1 MAASVAGPGDGSPA
15 TSFVSLPAPASGAFS
30 DPDVASFL
38 KKWDLAPNA
47 RVLRFRYTKPFH
59 RMDASAFLRDFF
71 SSSAAREH
79 FRVVD
84 RAGTWRPIAEAA
96 GADAGA
102 KCVAVDHA
110 LVPCDA
116 VSMSLFDPILDD
128 AAANPPIVRPGTDSL
143 ARRVDDVIEGFQVA
157 DELRDWLLNPDN
169 ENARDRG
176 ILPADHPDRAQFVF
190 RVFEHLVLG
199 GAMCQFE
206 DRVTPYLDVAKRLYK
221 ALVRAKPD
229 PNDPKR
235 VKTASDVYAVE
246 GVAFAGAAAA
256 AGAGA
261 GEETNANARGGK
273 GKGKGGLFPEPGAH
287 RQNFCYFAVDA
298 RRRHV
303 TVWYHGFR
311 AYW

>member
-1 MAASVAGPGDGSPA
+1 M
-15 TSFVSLPAPASGAFS
+15 
-30 DPDVASFL
+30 
-38 KKWDLAPNA
+38 
-47 RVLRFRYTKPFH
+47 LRFRYTKPFH

-143 ARRVDDVIEGFQVA
+143 ARRVDDVIDGFQVA

-176 ILPADHPDRAQFVF
+176 ILPANHPDRAQFVF

-246 GVAFAGAAAA
+246 GVAFSGAAAA

-261 GEETNANARGGK
+261 GEETTRAA
-273 GKGKGGLFPEPGAH
+273 GKGKGGSSPSRARTGKTSVTSPSTRDEGTSRCGTTGSGRTGEAAGGG
-287 RQNFCYFAVDA
+287 REGA
-298 RRRHV
+298 RRGPVARV
-303 TVWYHGFR
+303 PRFYSAGVDCV
-311 AYW
+311 

>member
-1 MAASVAGPGDGSPA
+1 MLEDQTTVVAVMRVKPG
-15 TSFVSLPAPASGAFS
+15 
-30 DPDVASFL
+30 
-38 KKWDLAPNA
+38 
-47 RVLRFRYTKPFH
+47 
-59 RMDASAFLRDFF
+59 
-71 SSSAAREH
+71 SAAA
-79 FRVVD
+79 
-84 RAGTWRPIAEAA
+84 RAG
-96 GADAGA
+96 
-102 KCVAVDHA
+102 V
-110 LVPCDA
+110 
-116 VSMSLFDPILDD
+116 
-128 AAANPPIVRPGTDSL
+128 
-143 ARRVDDVIEGFQVA
+143 RVDDVIDGFQVA

-261 GEETNANARGGK
+261 GEETNARG

>member
-116 VSMSLFDPILDD
+116 VSMSLFDPI
-128 AAANPPIVRPGTDSL
+128 
-143 ARRVDDVIEGFQVA
+143 RR
-157 DELRDWLLNPDN
+157 
-169 ENARDRG
+169 RG
-176 ILPADHPDRAQFVF
+176 GEPADRAPGNGQ
-190 RVFEHLVLG
+190 
-199 GAMCQFE
+199 
-206 DRVTPYLDVAKRLYK
+206 P
-221 ALVRAKPD
+221 RAP
-229 PNDPKR
+229 R
-235 VKTASDVYAVE
+235 
-246 GVAFAGAAAA
+246 
-256 AGAGA
+256 
-261 GEETNANARGGK
+261 
-273 GKGKGGLFPEPGAH
+273 
-287 RQNFCYFAVDA
+287 
-298 RRRHV
+298 RRRHRRV
-303 TVWYHGFR
+303 PGRGR
-311 AYW
+311 AQGLAPEPRQRERPGPRNPPRQPPGPRAVRLSRLRAPRPAGPCASSRIASRPTSTSRSGCTRRWSARSRTRTTRRG

>member
-143 ARRVDDVIEGFQVA
+143 ARRVDDVIDGFQVA

-199 GAMCQFE
+199 ETGGHISWEAAPVF
-206 DRVTPYLDVAKRLYK
+206 VASMLT
-221 ALVRAKPD
+221 ALLLRRPA
-229 PNDPKR
+229 
-235 VKTASDVYAVE
+235 E
-246 GVAFAGAAAA
+246 WAAAPPEV
-256 AGAGA
+256 GA
-261 GEETNANARGGK
+261 
-273 GKGKGGLFPEPGAH
+273 
-287 RQNFCYFAVDA
+287 
-298 RRRHV
+298 
-303 TVWYHGFR
+303 
-311 AYW
+311 